1 MSQSS
6 SRMYASR
13 LAVAILGILQI
24 TALDASAAKLRAG
37 AAVVDITPE
46 KLPVSMVGSFAER
59 LATSVH
65 DRLHA
70 RCLVLD
76 DGTTNLAILT
86 ADTCLISR
94 ETFDEAKKRAA
105 EKTGIPASHIL
116 MSVTHTHS
124 GATAMDLGNF
134 KADEAYVEFLTARMA
149 EAIERAT
156 AKLEPA
162 KLGYGTAPLASE
174 VHNRRWKVK
183 PGVLVESPFP
193 LDDRVPDQVLT
204 NPGLNNPNVEE
215 PAGPTDP
222 DVMVL
227 AVQTAAGKPLAL
239 YGVYSLH
246 YVGGTPAN
254 ALSADYFGEFAKQVR
269 EKLGESNGEKDDE
282 SFVALLANGTSG
294 DINNVDVKQRR
305 LSREPMEQ
313 SRLVAGR
320 VADVALG
327 VYRQVKLRDD
337 VVLSSTERELKLGV
351 RKPSAADVAVAK
363 RFLENLTAIPTIAA
377 TRAQLEK
384 QTLYL
389 NETLKLGDFPD
400 EVSIK
405 LQVLRIGGLAIASIP
420 GEPFAEIGLEIKRR
434 SLSAESTFV
443 VGLANGYYGYIPTPE
458 QHRLGGYETWCSRWS
473 YLEVGASTKI
483 IDTLAEMLNEKP

>member
-1 MSQSS
+1 MSQSF
-6 SRMYASR
+6 SRRHVSWSIIA
-13 LAVAILGILQI
+13 LAAIAAQLAANE
-24 TALDASAAKLRAG
+24 TYAAKLRAG

-59 LATSVH
+59 QATSVH

-76 DGTTNLAILT
+76 DGTTKLALLT
-86 ADTCLISR
+86 ADTCVLSR

-134 KADEAYVEFLTARMA
+134 KADKAYVEFLTARMA
-149 EAIERAT
+149 EAIERAN

-162 KLGYGTAPLASE
+162 KLGYGSAPLASE
-174 VHNRRWKVK
+174 VFNRRWKVK

-193 LDDRVPDQVLT
+193 ADDRVPDQVLT

-215 PAGPTDP
+215 PAGPVDP

-227 AVQTAAGKPLAL
+227 AVQTAAGRPLAM
-239 YGVYSLH
+239 YAVYSLH

-269 EKLGESNGEKDDE
+269 AKLGEPDDS

-305 LSREPMEQ
+305 LSREPMQ
-313 SRLVAGR
+313 QVRLVAER
-320 VADVALG
+320 VADVAFG
-327 VYRQVKLRDD
+327 VYRQAKLRDD
-337 VVLSSTERELKLGV
+337 VVLGSTERELKLGV
-351 RKPSAADVAVAK
+351 RKPTELDIAGAK
-363 RFLENLTAIPTIAA
+363 RFLEGYKNIPTMAA
-377 TRAQLEK
+377 TRGQLEK

-389 NETLKLGDFPD
+389 NETIKLGGFPE
-400 EVSIK
+400 EVSVK
-405 LQVLRIGGLAIASIP
+405 LQVLRIGKLGIASIP
-420 GEPFAEIGLEIKRR
+420 GEPFAEIGLDIKRR
-434 SLSAESTFV
+434 SAVAEATFV
-443 VGLANGYYGYIPTPE
+443 VGLSNGYHGYIPTPE
-458 QHRLGGYETWCSRWS
+458 QHRLGGYETWRSGWS
-473 YLEVGASTKI
+473 YLEADASTKI
-483 IDTLAEMLNEKP
+483 VAALAEMLNEKP

>member
-76 DGTTNLAILT
+76 DGTTKLAILT
-86 ADTCLISR
+86 ADTCLIAR
-94 ETFDEAKKRAA
+94 ETFEEAKKRAA
-105 EKTGIPASHIL
+105 ATTKIPVANML
-116 MSVTHTHS
+116 MSATHTHS

-215 PAGPTDP
+215 PAGPVDP

-227 AVQTAAGKPLAL
+227 AVQTAAGRPLAL
-239 YGVYSLH
+239 YAVYSLH

-254 ALSADYFGEFAKQVR
+254 ALSADYFGEFAEQMR
-269 EKLGESNGEKDDE
+269 EKLGEPKDS

-313 SRLVAGR
+313 ARLVAGR
-320 VADVALG
+320 VTDVALG

-337 VVLSSTERELKLGV
+337 VVLCSMERELKLGA

-389 NETLKLGDFPD
+389 NETIKLGAFPD

-420 GEPFAEIGLEIKRR
+420 GEPFAEIGLDVKRR

-458 QHRLGGYETWCSRWS
+458 QHRLGGYETWRSRWS